1 MITFKTKTDTA
12 GEYVRSTFK
21 PFNFPAGEAHTKIT
35 ENLEVSKV
43 EFAVLQFETGT
54 IHDDLFQ
61 LAVWSNTLKKVSPET
76 RRVAIMP
83 YFPGARADRG
93 DHTDIEAYVNFLKPL
108 ELDQLIVFDIHSQ
121 IGAEL
126 LSGSARSIRYVY
138 PEDLFKETYAKTFLP
153 TYEAVIAPDAGAAL
167 RAREVADVLGI
178 PALTAT
184 KTRDPENG
192 HLSDFVAPAGIDD
205 DDDKKY
211 LIVDDICDGG
221 GTFMGLAEALG
232 LYSTQLDLYVSHGV
246 FSKRALQELP
256 EYYGDIFTTNSYNPS
271 RDLNM
276 HIETLEENIFHR
288 FDIVHLLESYIKY

>member
-1 MITFKTKTDTA
+1 MITFKTKADVA
-12 GEYVRSTFK
+12 GKYERSTFK

-35 ENLEVSKV
+35 ENLEVGKV
-43 EFAVLQFETGT
+43 EFAVLQFESKT

-61 LAVWSNTLKKVSPET
+61 LATWSNTLKKVSPET

-93 DHTDIEAYVNFLKPL
+93 MHTDIEVYVNFLKPL

-121 IGAEL
+121 IGAEM
-126 LSGSARSIRYVY
+126 LSGSARSITYVY
-138 PEDLFKETYAKTFLP
+138 PDDLFKESHVTNFFPK
-153 TYEAVIAPDAGAAL
+153 YEAVIAPDAGAAL
-167 RAREVADVLGI
+167 RAQEVADVLGI
-178 PALTAT
+178 PVLTAT

-192 HLSDFVAPAGIDD
+192 RLSNFVAPAGIDD

-232 LYSTQLDLYVSHGV
+232 LYTYQLNLYVSHGV
-246 FSKRALQELP
+246 FSKRALEELP

-271 RDLNM
+271 RDLN
-276 HIETLEENIFHR
+276 IALDTTQDLQFHR
-288 FDIVHLLESYIKY
+288 FDIVHLLQSYIKY